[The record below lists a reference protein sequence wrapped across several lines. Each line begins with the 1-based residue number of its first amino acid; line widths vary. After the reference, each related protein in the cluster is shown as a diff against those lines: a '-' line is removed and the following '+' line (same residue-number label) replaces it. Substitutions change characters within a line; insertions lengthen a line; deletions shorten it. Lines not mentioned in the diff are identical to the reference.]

1 MFQMLVDFAEKQWL
15 DCGQQR
21 QCTSRAQASTQQEA
35 KWYRSLR
42 TGQRA
47 KARKQTNGLVKI
59 QVSTLTSRYYL
70 EFAVVAQQEV
80 NALTMHLSTES
91 QDIGQVLQIDV
102 VKNYADNLVSK
113 ASQL

>member
-21 QCTSRAQASTQQEA
+21 QCTLRARASTQQEA

-47 KARKQTNGLVKI
+47 KARIRTNGLVKI
-59 QVSTLTSRYYL
+59 QASTLTSHCYL
-70 EFAVVAQQEV
+70 GFAVVAQQEV

-102 VKNYADNLVSK
+102 AKNYADNLVSK